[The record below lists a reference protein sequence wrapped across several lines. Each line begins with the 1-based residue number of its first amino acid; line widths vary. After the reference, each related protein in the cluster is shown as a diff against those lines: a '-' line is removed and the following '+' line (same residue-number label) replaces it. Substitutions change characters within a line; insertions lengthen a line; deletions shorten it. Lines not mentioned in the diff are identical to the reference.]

1 MAAGVSRRQGFG
13 EAEGRTRAEPTRPGP
28 NRTTVVAMTRI
39 IAGAAGGRRIDAPDG
54 RTTRPTSDRAREAL
68 FASVQSDLGS
78 LDGIRVM
85 DLYAGSGAIGLEALS
100 RGASHALMVEADRKA
115 AQVVRANISTL
126 RLPGAELA
134 VDRVERVLAR
144 GNTGAPY
151 DLVVAD
157 PPYPVTEEEIAGVLA
172 DLVDHGWSAEDTVVV
187 MERSKRSPEPTWP
200 KGVELDRS
208 RKYGEAIL
216 WYARAI
222 T

>member
-1 MAAGVSRRQGFG
+1 
-13 EAEGRTRAEPTRPGP
+13 
-28 NRTTVVAMTRI
+28 MTRI
-39 IAGAAGGRRIDAPDG
+39 IAGAAGGRRINAPDG

-78 LDGIRVM
+78 LDGIRVL

-115 AQVVRANISTL
+115 AQVVRGNISTL
-126 RLPGAELA
+126 KLPGAELA

-172 DLVDHGWSAEDTVVV
+172 DLVAHGWSTEDTVVV

-216 WYARAI
+216 WYARA
-222 T
+222 TG